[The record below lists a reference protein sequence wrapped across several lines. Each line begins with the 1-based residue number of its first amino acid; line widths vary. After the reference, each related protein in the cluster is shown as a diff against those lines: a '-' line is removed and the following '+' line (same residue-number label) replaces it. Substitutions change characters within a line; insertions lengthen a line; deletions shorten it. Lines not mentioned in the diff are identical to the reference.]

1 MLASLIPGLRRA
13 ESGAH
18 RSLFVYKNRW
28 RHLAWLGTI
37 RRTTPLSDH
46 WGFDRGT
53 PVDRYYIE
61 KFLEAHRRD
70 IHGRVLEVMDS
81 RYTERYGNNID
92 RSDVLDIDP
101 TNPRATI
108 IADLTA
114 ADSIA
119 DNQFDCFILPQTLQF
134 IYDTLS
140 AIRHA
145 YRILKP
151 GGVLLATVPS
161 VSKMDGPTDCW
172 RFTPTA
178 CTTLFGQVFGPEQI
192 NVQAHG
198 NVLTATAF
206 LMGMAWE
213 ELRPRELAVNDPR
226 FPLIVTIR
234 AVKCTSPTTID
245 DKGENA

>member
-1 MLASLIPGLRRA
+1 MLVSLMSRLRRA
-13 ESGAH
+13 ESAAR
-18 RSLFVYKNRW
+18 RSLYLYKNRW
-28 RHLAWLGTI
+28 RRPAWLGTM
-37 RRTTPLSDH
+37 RRTAPLSDH
-46 WGFDRGT
+46 WGYERGT

-81 RYTERYGNNID
+81 RYTDRYGHNID
-92 RSDVLDIDP
+92 HSDVLDIDP

-114 ADSIA
+114 ADSIP
-119 DNQFDCFILPQTLQF
+119 DNQFDCFILTQTLQL
-134 IYDTLS
+134 IYDTPS
-140 AIRHA
+140 AIHHA
-145 YRILKP
+145 HRILKP

-172 RFTPTA
+172 RFTPA
-178 CTTLFGQVFGPEQI
+178 SCTTLFGRVFGPEQI
-192 NVQAHG
+192 NVQAYG

-226 FPLIVTIR
+226 FPLIITIR
-234 AVKCTSPTTID
+234 AVKRTSPTTSND
-245 DKGENA
+245 EGDNA